1 MPEISVIMGVYN
13 GAKKLKYAI
22 QSIQDQTFKD
32 FEFIIC
38 DDGSSDES
46 IEIVKEFASKDN
58 RIILI
63 ENSRNMGL
71 AMTLNNCLKVAQGK
85 YIARMDDDDKA
96 HPTRFE
102 KQFNF
107 LESREEYAIVG
118 TGRNMYDDK
127 GIWGQSIREGER
139 SKLDIY
145 LGRTFAHPSVM
156 IRKEAIQQVNG
167 YSTSADI
174 GRTEDF
180 DLWCKLYFKGY
191 KGYNLGEALIDYYE
205 ARDSYSKRKYK
216 YRICEYKLKKRW
228 RKRLGVSWKYNLYAY
243 RPLLVGMLPS
253 SILMSHHEKRFAK
266 RHS

>member
-22 QSIQDQTFKD
+22 ESIQNQTFKD

-46 IEIVKEFASKDN
+46 VNIVKKYAYEDE
-58 RIILI
+58 RIVLL
-63 ENSRNMGL
+63 ENPRNMGL
-71 AMTLNNCLKVAQGK
+71 AMTLNNCLEVAKGK

-107 LESREEYAIVG
+107 LESHKEYAILG
-118 TGRNMYDDK
+118 TGRNMYDDD
-127 GIWGQSIREGER
+127 GVWGQSIREGER

-156 IRKEAIQQVNG
+156 MHKDAVQQVNG
-167 YSTSADI
+167 YSTSPDI

-191 KGYNLGEALIDYYE
+191 KGFNLGEALIDYYE

-216 YRICEYKLKKRW
+216 YRVCEYKLKKRW
-228 RKRLGVSWKYNLYAY
+228 RKQLGIPWKYDLYAY
-243 RPLLVGMLPS
+243 RPLLVGMLPT
-253 SILMSHHEKRFAK
+253 SILMNHHEKRFAK
-266 RHS
+266 KHS